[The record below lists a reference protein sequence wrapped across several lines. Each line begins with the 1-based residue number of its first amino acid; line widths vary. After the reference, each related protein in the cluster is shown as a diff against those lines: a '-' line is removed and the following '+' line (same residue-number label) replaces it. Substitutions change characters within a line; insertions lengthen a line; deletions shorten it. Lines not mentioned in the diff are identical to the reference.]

1 MIEITAYKTPKI
13 IFISHVCTGT
23 MTQEALKAQI
33 QQLEQERDTL
43 LIELQTASL
52 QLQRAPVDVNKAY
65 ANGYSQ
71 RKKRDQERMA
81 CFNKKK
87 EEEAKRRE
95 EEAGWQR
102 EQELSLHELT
112 GCVGELVEVMRLLRK
127 SHLDL
132 HEKIDRLFYCENC
145 SCQGYADSGEETET
159 EGKDLRKND
168 ESTAADPAPAD
179 V

>member
-1 MIEITAYKTPKI
+1 
-13 IFISHVCTGT
+13 

-81 CFNKKK
+81 CFNRKK

-102 EQELSLHELT
+102 EQGKRQSLHELT
-112 GCVGELVEVMRLLRK
+112 ECVGELVEVMRLLRR

-132 HEKIDRLFYCENC
+132 HAKVD
-145 SCQGYADSGEETET
+145 
-159 EGKDLRKND
+159 
-168 ESTAADPAPAD
+168 
-179 V
+179 

>member
-13 IFISHVCTGT
+13 IFISHVYTGT

-81 CFNKKK
+81 CFNRKK

-102 EQELSLHELT
+102 EQGGLLREIIDALWLLHE
-112 GCVGELVEVMRLLRK
+112 
-127 SHLDL
+127 SHRR
-132 HEKIDRLFYCENC
+132 DREMLY
-145 SCQGYADSGEETET
+145 SLQDG
-159 EGKDLRKND
+159 
-168 ESTAADPAPAD
+168 
-179 V
+179 

>member
-13 IFISHVCTGT
+13 IFISHVYTGT

-52 QLQRAPVDVNKAY
+52 QLQRAPVDVNTAY

-81 CFNKKK
+81 CFNRKK

-102 EQELSLHELT
+102 EQGKGQELLKEIIEALWLLHE
-112 GCVGELVEVMRLLRK
+112 
-127 SHLDL
+127 SHRRDREMIYSLQDGIDEL
-132 HEKIDRLFYCENC
+132 HEKLNRLLYHSHLKKGGALIFSYRRHWLVH
-145 SCQGYADSGEETET
+145 GG
-159 EGKDLRKND
+159 DLQN
-168 ESTAADPAPAD
+168 
-179 V
+179 

>member
-1 MIEITAYKTPKI
+1 
-13 IFISHVCTGT
+13 

-52 QLQRAPVDVNKAY
+52 ELQRAPVDGNKAY

-71 RKKRDQERMA
+71 RKKRDAERMEA
-81 CFNKKK
+81 FNMKKK
-87 EEEAKRRE
+87 EEAKRRE
-95 EEAGWQR
+95 EEAR
-102 EQELSLHELT
+102 EREHEKGQKDELLKEIIDALWLLHE
-112 GCVGELVEVMRLLRK
+112 
-127 SHLDL
+127 SHRRDREMIYSLQDGIDEL
-132 HEKIDRLFYCENC
+132 HEKLNRVLYRYD
-145 SCQGYADSGEETET
+145 CQGWTEEE
-159 EGKDLRKND
+159 DLRKND

>member
-81 CFNKKK
+81 CFNRRK

-102 EQELSLHELT
+102 EQGKGQELLKEIIEALWLLHESHRRDREMIYRIQD
-112 GCVGELVEVMRLLRK
+112 GIDELHGRL
-127 SHLDL
+127 
-132 HEKIDRLFYCENC
+132 DRILYGYD
-145 SCQGYADSGEETET
+145 CQGKE
-159 EGKDLRKND
+159 ND
-168 ESTAADPAPAD
+168 ESTAADPAPVD

>member
-1 MIEITAYKTPKI
+1 
-13 IFISHVCTGT
+13 

-81 CFNKKK
+81 CFNRKK

-102 EQELSLHELT
+102 EQGKREQRAGKEELSLYELT

-145 SCQGYADSGEETET
+145 SCQGYADSGEETGT
-159 EGKDLRKND
+159 EGKDLRKNE
-168 ESTAADPAPAD
+168 ESTAADPAPVD